1 MKKVLS
7 GVKEGLKKVMK
18 EKKTLVLAILLGV
31 LVLLVSRNIIAALF
45 LSLFAKRIFYWIRDI
60 YNIAQLKRKFI
71 HYEKKDYYVQY
82 CKSCEKEV
90 FTQRMGN
97 IYLSGAFFVAS
108 LLVAKYYYLIPTM
121 NAIFIGLGGFFFS
134 MLIFSATRCTK
145 CYEKTEK
152 IKKTLNVATSN
163 EEVGTVE

>member
-1 MKKVLS
+1 
-7 GVKEGLKKVMK
+7 
-18 EKKTLVLAILLGV
+18 
-31 LVLLVSRNIIAALF
+31 
-45 LSLFAKRIFYWIRDI
+45 
-60 YNIAQLKRKFI
+60 
-71 HYEKKDYYVQY
+71 VQY